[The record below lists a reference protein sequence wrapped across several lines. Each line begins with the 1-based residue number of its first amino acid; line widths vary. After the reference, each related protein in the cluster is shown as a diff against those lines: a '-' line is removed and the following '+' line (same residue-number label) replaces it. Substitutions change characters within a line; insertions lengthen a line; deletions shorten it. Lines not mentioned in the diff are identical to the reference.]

1 MGKGNGLIVKF
12 GMMFM
17 VQTTV
22 SAEIPMVVVVEIYS
36 NSHWTL
42 LFKELALFD
51 WLNILHLHYLSC

>member
-22 SAEIPMVVVVEIYS
+22 SSDILMVVVVEIDL

-42 LFKELALFD
+42 L
-51 WLNILHLHYLSC
+51 IRS

>member
-22 SAEIPMVVVVEIYS
+22 SADIPMVVVVEIDLE
-36 NSHWTL
+36 SHWRFL
-42 LFKELALFD
+42 
-51 WLNILHLHYLSC
+51 IRS

>member
-1 MGKGNGLIVKF
+1 MGTGNGLILKF

-22 SAEIPMVVVVEIYS
+22 SAETPMVVVVEIDS

-42 LFKELALFD
+42 LVR
-51 WLNILHLHYLSC
+51 S